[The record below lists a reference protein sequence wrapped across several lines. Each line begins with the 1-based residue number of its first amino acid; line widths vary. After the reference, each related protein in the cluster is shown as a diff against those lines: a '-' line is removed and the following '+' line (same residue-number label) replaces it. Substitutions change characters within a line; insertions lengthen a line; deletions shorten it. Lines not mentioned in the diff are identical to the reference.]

1 MCTPISRNSMR
12 ILYEQTLD
20 KERKDK
26 IYQIVSEIYNR
37 AIHVAKNTT
46 NLQYF
51 HMLPEAPHEL
61 KKGHPDYEIS
71 LEFYKTNM
79 PEILAGIQ
87 SLFYDCSVE
96 NKVMT
101 LAIRSDGKKYDIS
114 NIDKHLKP
122 FVMNQEK
129 SREYIIIDWS

>member
-12 ILYEQTLD
+12 ILYEQTLY

-26 IYQIVSEIYNR
+26 IYKIVSQIYNR

-51 HMLPEAPHEL
+51 HMLPEAHEL
-61 KKGHPDYEIS
+61 KKSHPDYEFT
-71 LEFYKTNM
+71 LECYKTNM
-79 PEILAGIQ
+79 PEILAEIQ
-87 SLFYDCSVE
+87 SLFHDCSVE

-101 LAIRSDGKKYDIS
+101 LAVRSDGKKYDIS
-114 NIDKHLKP
+114 NIDEHLKQ
-122 FVMNQEK
+122 FVMNREK